1 MAQGYEQG
9 DLIETEDAAT
19 SQDVLFYSSGKYG
32 SGYMCGTGAYAEVIT
47 KKCFFRLEDTGETV
61 EGHKVYRLKQV
72 ATGLYF
78 KDYDLE
84 SDEGDSS
91 DDGGFASGDNS
102 DMTANAD
109 EALKVTCTPAVK
121 KEVGEDF
128 DDVFA
133 NATEGN
139 GNEQDLSYAAFILRR
154 AAASSATSQYFG
166 HLGKPFH
173 SPYPDTNAWH
183 IYTAT
188 KLAGKDCLLSY
199 TAAYFGT
206 GNEDPA
212 TTYPAGTTP
221 GTYKAELVEA
231 AHAAWQKAFDALQV
245 EGSFPLTEAQTQDLC
260 NEIEKAMEALTDPS
274 ARYSLTAGR
283 YLIHDSRE
291 TQYYTTNTTVNDKD
305 AWACATVT
313 VPEPLDASITNF
325 LWEVEIAGQD
335 SIYLKHLATG
345 LYVQPTMAD
354 DHHYALAK
362 DPKAMKL
369 DFATTDPRGTFW
381 IVPASGQRACT
392 NPQGWMMN
400 WTDQNDPGNHFAFEA
415 VNVDDATL
423 AQWAAKAKQD
433 ALNEKLNIAYTSADA
448 LYKAGT
454 NYARPE
460 GFTYTNDFSEAGKL
474 VSPAEGANNDEKEA
488 NSHWW
493 SNKKQGSEGTYE
505 ALVDLNDTTYFHSLW
520 GGGAFTPSITN
531 NHFLVAQ
538 LDQPASGD
546 VYVKVAK
553 RVTGNDFPTQFAV
566 YGSNNFD
573 RATAV
578 AKNAD
583 NGDWTF
589 QGYANISYT
598 DSIQSSGKDGNNLPD
613 GVGVAFIHLDGS
625 YKYIKL
631 AATQTMFSAGRPAN
645 NRGYFC
651 AAEMNIWPTTGLVK
665 ELSPEYGELMSA
677 APEVY
682 ANLGEQLEKA
692 AAELAAGKATQA
704 QLDELN
710 KAVEAFN
717 NNLPNP
723 ERVTTALTTAKA
735 FLDNA
740 NANNMIGTELA
751 QYDQTAAESLQNVLD
766 KYADFDKIDLASINA
781 ACDEI
786 NGSLAA
792 FKGSIKLPEAGKY
805 YVIRSASTKVI
816 PEADKNSQG
825 YVGAIYNAI
834 VYSANNNASSEV
846 TAYTTPVRF
855 VFANHSSEVTA
866 DGETS
871 FDAMKG
877 ELKDSVDIAK
887 DASFVWK
894 AEAAQDGKMVLRNLA
909 TGMYLT
915 GANGAMYQSTEP
927 TPLSAEGVAAGTF
940 NFNLGQDANGVTQYM
955 NVKGATSTVVG
966 WQSATDE
973 NSKWQIQQ
981 LQDGEYATETYAVK
995 GVKQGNY
1002 YAATLPVT
1010 VNGDEDLVPYTV
1022 VGIDVENNKL
1032 VLVEADKIEA
1042 GVPFVYY
1049 VDQVAGKNTTV
1060 GTSFF
1065 GCDDLTSA
1073 EYVFEAKEGFGMA
1086 GTITE
1091 PVSID
1096 KNAAYLN
1103 NSNKVVAGPA
1113 TIGVNGAY
1121 FTGMSEA
1128 AEADGDV
1135 TIELSKDVA
1144 SLLTGISAAKVE
1156 VLPSVVDVYSI
1167 NGQVIRKGVKAAQA
1181 AKNLPA
1187 GVYVIGGKKVLV
1199 K

>member
-1 MAQGYEQG
+1 MAQGYDQG
-9 DLIETEDAAT
+9 DLIETEEAAA
-19 SQDVLFYSSGKYG
+19 SQDVLFYSSGRYG
-32 SGYMCGTGAYAEVIT
+32 SGYMCGTGAYAEAIT

-72 ATGLYF
+72 ATGLYV
-78 KDYDLE
+78 KDYVLK
-84 SDEGDSS
+84 SPEGDSS
-91 DDGGFASGDNS
+91 DEGGFASGDNS

-109 EALKVTCTPAVK
+109 DALKVTCTLAVK
-121 KEVGEDF
+121 KEVGEKF

-139 GNEQDLSYAAFILRR
+139 GNEQDLSFTAFVLRR

-173 SPYPDTNAWH
+173 ASYSDTNAWH

-199 TAAYFGT
+199 TTAYFGT

-260 NEIEKAMEALTDPS
+260 NEIEKAMEALSDPS

-291 TQYYTTNTTVNDKD
+291 TPLYVTNTTVNDKD
-305 AWACATVT
+305 AWACAAVT

-335 SIYLKHLATG
+335 SVYLKHLATG
-345 LYVQPTMAD
+345 LYAQPTSAD

-369 DFATTDPRGTFW
+369 DFTTTDPRGTFW
-381 IVPASGQRACT
+381 IVPASGQRVCT
-392 NPQGWMMN
+392 NNAGWMLN
-400 WTDQNDPGNHFAFEA
+400 WTDEHDAGNHFAFEA

-423 AQWAAKAKQD
+423 AQWAAQAKQD
-433 ALNEKLNIAYTSADA
+433 ALNEKLAEAYETANTLFNS
-448 LYKAGT
+448 G
-454 NYARPE
+454 YAY
-460 GFTYTNDFSEAGKL
+460 GKDFSTAGAL
-474 VSPAEGANNDEKEA
+474 VSKGWYSNAKSPAEG
-488 NSHWW
+488 S
-493 SNKKQGSEGTYE
+493 YE
-505 ALVDLNDTTYFHSLW
+505 ALLDNDPTSYFHSDYSKT
-520 GGGAFTPSITN
+520 FTPSLEE
-531 NHFLVAQ
+531 NHYLAAA
-538 LDQPASGD
+538 LDKPATGEIGI
-546 VYVKVAK
+546 KVGK
-553 RVTGNDFPTQFAV
+553 RMTGNDFPLQFAV
-566 YGSNNFD
+566 YGAAALD
-573 RATAV
+573 TATV
-578 AKNAD
+578 DGVFQDNTEWKHLGNAD
-583 NGDWTF
+583 V
-589 QGYANISYT
+589 YYS
-598 DSIQSSGKDGNNLPD
+598 DSLGTIAK
-613 GVGVAFIHLDGS
+613 GVGLATINIEGS
-625 YKYIKL
+625 YNCLKL
-631 AATQTMFSAGRPAN
+631 AAIKTTFNMSAPN
-645 NRGYFC
+645 PNRGYFAISELNVWE
-651 AAEMNIWPTTGLVK
+651 AADITKTLT
-665 ELSPEYGELMSA
+665 PEYAELKQAS
-677 APEVY
+677 PEVY
-682 ANLGEQLEKA
+682 ANLEKQLA
-692 AAELAAGKATQA
+692 AALKEIEAEKATQA
-704 QLDELN
+704 QLEALN
-710 KAVEAFN
+710 AAVEDFN

-723 ERVTTALTTAKA
+723 KRVTTALTTAKA

-751 QYDQTAAESLQNVLD
+751 QYDQTAAENLQNVLD
-766 KYADFDKIDLASINA
+766 KYADFDKVDLASINA

-792 FKGSIKLPEAGKY
+792 FKASVKLPEAGKY
-805 YVIRSASTKVI
+805 YVIRSASTKVVA
-816 PEADKNSQG
+816 EADKNSQG

-877 ELKDSVDIAK
+877 DLKDSVNIAK

-927 TPLSAEGVAAGTF
+927 TPLSAEGVAAGIF

-981 LQDGEYATETYAVK
+981 LQDGEFATETYAVK

-1032 VLVEADKIEA
+1032 VLVEADEIEA

-1144 SLLTGISAAKVE
+1144 SLLTGINAAKVE